1 MASIYGVSVKNVKCQ
16 ADHEGCAMYSADVW
30 YKGKKLGHWGQ
41 DYWCGSCFSEFDKH
55 LLDEAV
61 EKYRKSSLVEDRYR
75 DIIDMNCLIKK
86 VIGLKE
92 DEKDYKK
99 GLKEHYDAFV
109 VQEHGFRQGFWIWNN
124 GLEKIKNSSLYK
136 DLEKKSRGSR
146 ILIYTSLDDFVIE

>member
-16 ADHEGCAMYSADVW
+16 TDHEGCAMYSADVW
-30 YKGKKLGHWGQ
+30 YNGKKLGHWSQ
-41 DYWCGSCFSEFDKH
+41 DYWCGSCFAEFDKH

-75 DIIDMNCLIKK
+75 DIINMNCLIKK

-99 GLKEHYDAFV
+99 GLKNHYDTFV

-124 GLEKIKNSSLYK
+124 GIDKIKKSSLYK
-136 DLEKKSRGSR
+136 DLEKSGHGSK
-146 ILIYTSLDDFVIE
+146 ILIYTSLKDFEVA